1 MIADKIVNIFWSTIK
16 DYRGDTLPY
25 LYSSFDSC
33 LYVLYCLYKGYH
45 VHIDMSDALWENPKD
60 QILQSF
66 KELTSKESN
75 EEITMR
81 SLRIRARFLD
91 SILTELHPDDIK
103 EAYPSTISKLLTYSA
118 NTKDMLMYFTP
129 AELVSVISRILRKYN
144 VKHVYN
150 PFAGTAAFCSE
161 LKESVSYIGE
171 DNDPRAVTYALIRID
186 SLRRAYTNVICA
198 DSCDSLEKICSE
210 EKAIKMLNNVDA
222 IISHT
227 EDNQWNNSISKD
239 VRLEF
244 LENTANG
251 TKGISI
257 GIYSYDILFD
267 RVGLFSG
274 LTDIFKGNP
283 RKRLLEK
290 DYIQTIIKLPTEMFA
305 PKKRHQSCIIITN
318 KRKLHKGLV
327 QFIDATQCVN
337 EEGKFSCEMLMEV
350 LDNSEELHFVKW
362 ISCKE
367 LLSGRG
373 SLALELVLHKSIKIP
388 EGFHLE
394 RLGDLIASIKGSHR
408 TGFSP
413 ETMIPIINVRDL
425 SRKPFENRLTDLEM
439 ASPTEAGFL
448 TYLDRNALLVS
459 VEGNLRATYYSYKD
473 NGAFAEDNIAAYEV
487 NEKNV
492 SPKYL
497 IRELWQPYVQDQLV
511 YKRSRKLLAL
521 ELFEEVRILVPDHLE
536 EQKNIVEDIIQEQ
549 LSEKEQELQ
558 KELQKAHEEYVM
570 EIRNRKHAIGN
581 TIGAIES
588 RFRVLS
594 NYIIQQGHVSC
605 EDVFGIANPLTIR
618 KALDTLTNYFMR
630 IDSQLRH
637 LTDDIDYDYGD
648 IEPIQ
653 LEKYIENYIKKFP
666 SNHFMYTYAYDPQK
680 MIKSAVLIARE
691 ALDRVFDNIISNA
704 NDHGFVSHN
713 GEKKYEID
721 FRVTES
727 EDFVVLEIAN
737 NGEPLSPNVTAESVF
752 YYGVSSKQ
760 SEEKH
765 EGIGGNDILRIL
777 KKYNASVSLKSTPDG
792 PYTITYIIKFNN
804 LKTNQNGKDN
814 D

>member
-129 AELVSVISRILRKYN
+129 AELVRVISRILRKYN

-161 LKESVSYIGE
+161 LEESVSYIGE

-198 DSCDSLEKICSE
+198 DSCDSLERICSE

-227 EDNQWNNSISKD
+227 EDNQWNNSIYKD

-373 SLALELVLHKSIKIP
+373 ALALELVLHKSIKIP

-394 RLGDLIASIKGSHR
+394 RLGDLIASLKGSHR

-473 NGAFAEDNIAAYEV
+473 NGAFAEDNIAAYEIK
-487 NEKNV
+487 EKKV
-492 SPKYL
+492 SPTYL

-511 YKRSRKLLAL
+511 YKRSGKLLAL
-521 ELFEEVRILVPDHLE
+521 ELFEEVRILVPDKIQ
-536 EQKNIVEDIIQEQ
+536 EQKSIVEEIYQEQ
-549 LSEKEQELQ
+549 LSEKER
-558 KELQKAHEEYVM
+558 ELQKAHEEYVR
-570 EIRNRKHAIGN
+570 EIHTRKHALGN
-581 TIGAIES
+581 TFSAFTS
-588 RFRVLS
+588 LYKTLS
-594 NYIIQQGHVSC
+594 VFILQQGHVSC
-605 EDVFGIANPLTIR
+605 DDVFGEPFPLTVEQ
-618 KALDTLTNYFMR
+618 ALNTLTNYYKNVASQITHFTD
-630 IDSQLRH
+630 IDSF
-637 LTDDIDYDYGD
+637 YGI

-653 LEKYIENYIKKFP
+653 LEGYIVQYIRDHHDNRFRYIFES
-666 SNHFMYTYAYDPQK
+666 SN
-680 MIKSAVLIARE
+680 MIKSAVLIPRR
-691 ALDRVFDNIISNA
+691 ALDLVFNNIISNA
-704 NDHGFVSHN
+704 VDHGFSNHN
-713 GEKKYEID
+713 QKDYEID
-721 FRVTES
+721 FCVKDC
-727 EDFVVLEIAN
+727 EDSVVLEIAN
-737 NGEPLSPNVTAESVF
+737 NGEPLANDFSEERVF
-752 YYGVSSKQ
+752 ELGESSKKDKGH
-760 SEEKH
+760 S
-765 EGIGGNDILRIL
+765 GMGGDDIKRVL
-777 KKYNASVSLKSTPDG
+777 KKYNASVSLKSTPNKK
-792 PYTITYIIKFNN
+792 YTVTYVITFNDIKSNEYG
-804 LKTNQNGKDN
+804 TDN